1 MTLHSYWTSKCAE
14 CPLKTQCTPGKERRI
29 KRWEHEAV
37 IDAMQDRLDHAPK
50 ACAAAAQH
58 WSTHLAH

>member
-1 MTLHSYWTSKCAE
+1 M
-14 CPLKTQCTPGKERRI
+14 ERRI

-37 IDAMQDRLDHAPK
+37 IGAMQDRLDRAPK
-50 ACAAAAQH
+50 ACAAAAQQ